1 MTQLASPIR
10 RLYRPNRF
18 GYLMGL
24 YAENYVR
31 LTRMFRPERLVG
43 TCFRSSVGDG
53 LDLRL
58 DVIER
63 HPYTVEMRLTY
74 DFADPVTGQPDPS
87 AFLRLYRD
95 ARQVEATHCYVGR
108 RWQDTIGFD
117 ASPKSVLGYRLQMN
131 AFLNKWLEYLG
142 EQGHSLATLEPM
154 SGPAIEFPPVMQTA
168 LDARYG

>member
-1 MTQLASPIR
+1 MTQIASPLP

-31 LTRMFRPERLVG
+31 LTRMFRPEHLTG
-43 TCFRSSVGDG
+43 ACFRSSVGDG
-53 LDLRL
+53 LDVRL

-63 HPYTVEMRLTY
+63 HPYTIELRLTY
-74 DFADPVTGQPDPS
+74 DLADPVTGQPDPS

-108 RWQDTIGFD
+108 RWQDTLGLD
-117 ASPKSVLGYRLQMN
+117 ASPRSVLGYRLQMN

-142 EQGHSLATLEPM
+142 EQGHSRATLEP
-154 SGPAIEFPPVMQTA
+154 SHGPAIEFPPMTREA
-168 LDARYG
+168 LDARCG

>member
-1 MTQLASPIR
+1 MTSTASLPQRI
-10 RLYRPNRF
+10 YRPNRF

-31 LTRMFRPERLVG
+31 LTRMFRPEHL
-43 TCFRSSVGDG
+43 TAACYRSSVGDG
-53 LDLRL
+53 LDVRL

-63 HPYTVEMRLTY
+63 HPYTLELRLTY
-74 DFADPVTGQPDPS
+74 DIADPVTGQPDPS

-108 RWQDTIGFD
+108 RWQDTLGLD
-117 ASPKSVLGYRLQMN
+117 ASPRSVLGYRLQMN

-142 EQGHSLATLEPM
+142 EQGHSRATLEETD
-154 SGPAIEFPPVMQTA
+154 GPAIVFPPMMIEA
-168 LDARYG
+168 LDARCG